1 MKKINQFTKIIIL
14 LIFIT
19 ACAGYEPIFSSKNLK
34 FSIVEHSIEGDKILG
49 NKIYSKLK
57 DISGLNKND
66 NNASTINILIN
77 VTKDKKATSKDIA
90 GKILEYKITLT
101 LKMQIEDAY
110 SGNKILNKNFT
121 KSSTYKMQSQY
132 SDTMNIENQL
142 VENLINNIYQ
152 ELLISISQNIQK

>member
-19 ACAGYEPIFSSKNLK
+19 ACAGYEPIFSSKNMK
-34 FSIVEHSIEGDKILG
+34 FHIVEHSIEGDKTLG
-49 NKIYSKLK
+49 NKIFSKLK
-57 DISGLNKND
+57 NISELNKND
-66 NNASTINILIN
+66 PDASTISVLIDI
-77 VTKDKKATSKDIA
+77 TKTKEATSKDIA
-90 GKILEYKITLT
+90 GKILEYRIALT
-101 LKMQIEDAY
+101 LKIQIEDVY
-110 SGNKILNKNFT
+110 NGYKILNKNFT

-132 SDTMNIENQL
+132 SDTVNIENQL